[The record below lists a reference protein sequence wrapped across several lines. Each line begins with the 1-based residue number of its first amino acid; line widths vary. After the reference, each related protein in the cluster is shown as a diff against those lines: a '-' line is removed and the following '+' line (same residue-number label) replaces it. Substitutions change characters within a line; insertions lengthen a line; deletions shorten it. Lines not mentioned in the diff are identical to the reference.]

1 MKNVSR
7 ICLLLSMLA
16 ITHKAIATPE
26 YEITGS
32 LITGISGLKVNGL
45 KYHVTF
51 DDIAPS
57 TQMADARNVVLTPN
71 TVDFFNYELFDF
83 ITSHIPRQGITFRG
97 IPDGWS
103 DASRPHFYISS
114 PFQGKE
120 YANSHHQFVD
130 IVQVHLSSILKPFDM
145 IGMSGN
151 HVHKGVMAMGIHKD
165 DVGVIAESSDDYI
178 KEKIGTWA
186 TYQLQPKK
194 VVSTEEDKKA
204 ESIKFLNKAIIAND
218 ITKVKTIL
226 KDSKIDLNAKDD
238 DGFTAL
244 TVASKEGHIKI
255 VEMLLNAKA
264 DINVKTLENN
274 TALMVATAN
283 RHIDIVRL
291 LLTAKSDVNAISTRG
306 ATALLLASGLGNI
319 ELVKLLLN
327 AKAEVNIITMPNV
340 PTALIMASSEGHLS
354 IVKLLLT
361 TQADVNAT
369 MKPRGDTALTAASV
383 KGYSEVVQ
391 ALINAKADV
400 NAVLSKDNVNAT
412 ALLQASGNGYLTI
425 VRQLLLAG
433 ANVNW
438 KSNRGYT
445 ALMMASDLGDTS
457 IVQALLTAKA
467 DVNSK
472 DGKGRTALWYATQ
485 KRHNNTIQLL
495 KDAGGQ

>member
-1 MKNVSR
+1 MKECFMKNVSR

-57 TQMADARNVVLTPN
+57 TQMTDARNVVLTPD
-71 TVDFFNYELFDF
+71 TVDMFNSELFGF

-103 DASRPHFYISS
+103 NTSRPQFYISS

-130 IVQVHLSSILKPFDM
+130 IVQVQLMSFLKPFDM
-145 IGMSGN
+145 IGN
-151 HVHKGVMAMGIHKD
+151 HKHDEGVMIG
-165 DVGVIAESSDDYI
+165 SSDDYI
-178 KEKIGTWA
+178 IEKVGTWA

-194 VVSTEEDKKA
+194 IVSTEEDKKA

-244 TVASKEGHIKI
+244 TVASREGHIKI